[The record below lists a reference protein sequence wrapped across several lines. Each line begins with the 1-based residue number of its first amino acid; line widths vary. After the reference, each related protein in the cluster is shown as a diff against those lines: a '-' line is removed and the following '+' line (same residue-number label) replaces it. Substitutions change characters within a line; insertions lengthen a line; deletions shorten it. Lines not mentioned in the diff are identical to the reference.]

1 MSVRRVRVLRV
12 DIEGGDL
19 VLIASTGMDRVP
31 MSSVRRVGTMRKYS
45 RILIVLVIAM
55 AAVSIY
61 TQDFLH
67 TVLTLIMLGVTLAT
81 KEEVLI
87 VEMVDGGTIEVSAK
101 DRKSIK
107 KAAEELRKLLTH

>member
-1 MSVRRVRVLRV
+1 
-12 DIEGGDL
+12 
-19 VLIASTGMDRVP
+19 
-31 MSSVRRVGTMRKYS
+31 
-45 RILIVLVIAM
+45 
-55 AAVSIY
+55 
-61 TQDFLH
+61 
-67 TVLTLIMLGVTLAT
+67 MLGVTLAT